1 MKLFTAGVLLA
12 ITGLASAGRA
22 LAWNQ
27 AMQANVPF
35 AFTAGN
41 KHLPAG
47 TYLVSPESP
56 ELMRLQ
62 SGDRSIGIYI
72 STTPNFGDGSSTS
85 KLIFHK
91 YGDQYFL
98 NKVVS
103 STSSFN
109 VEVPF
114 SNSEKQAKYQQDQLR
129 DQNQILISAK

>member
-1 MKLFTAGVLLA
+1 MKLFTAVVLLA

-22 LAWNQ
+22 FAWDQ
-27 AMQANVPF
+27 ALQANVPF

-41 KHLPAG
+41 KQFPAG
-47 TYLVSPESP
+47 TYLLSPESS

-62 SGDRSIGIYI
+62 SGDRSIRTYL

-103 STSSFN
+103 AASSFN
-109 VEVPF
+109 VEVPT
-114 SNSEKQAKYQQDQLR
+114 SISEKQAKYQQGQLR
-129 DQNQILISAK
+129 DGNQILI